1 MCERL
6 LREAIKKNTELEKE
20 LEFYKNYIEKLD
32 NLNAK
37 DFIFKEELEENY
49 VPKAKIREKIE
60 ELKDYSN
67 IANEQIKS
75 YPLIV
80 DSDSLNFG
88 RVQAHIK
95 DMQVLRKLLGDEI
108 R

>member
-37 DFIFKEELEENY
+37 DFIFKHELEENY
-49 VPKAKIREKIE
+49 VPKAEIRYMIT
-60 ELKDYSN
+60 ELEGYKSKLFYV
-67 IANEQIKS
+67 KS
-75 YPLIV
+75 YVRDCEI
-80 DSDSLNFG
+80 
-88 RVQAHIK
+88 RIE
-95 DMQVLRKLLGDEI
+95 VLKKLLGDENE
-108 R
+108 